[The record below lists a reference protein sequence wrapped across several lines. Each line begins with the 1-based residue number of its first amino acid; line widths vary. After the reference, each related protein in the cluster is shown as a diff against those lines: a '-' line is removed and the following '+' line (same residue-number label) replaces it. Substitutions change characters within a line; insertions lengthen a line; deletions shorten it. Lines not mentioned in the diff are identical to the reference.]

1 MGIVQL
7 GLGYLM
13 LLIGNWLAGPEAMV
27 PLFILG
33 LMYLLHTTGELF
45 LSPIGL
51 SMVTK
56 LSPQHMTG
64 SAMGAWFLSFTFSM
78 YLAAVLAKLTGADG
92 GTGEAVVAL
101 VPAESLAQYVNV
113 FGKMGFVTVG
123 IGIALILVSKPLNR
137 MMHGVE

>member
-1 MGIVQL
+1 
-7 GLGYLM
+7 
-13 LLIGNWLAGPEAMV
+13 
-27 PLFILG
+27 
-33 LMYLLHTTGELF
+33 
-45 LSPIGL
+45 
-51 SMVTK
+51 
-56 LSPQHMTG
+56 
-64 SAMGAWFLSFTFSM
+64 M